1 MYMRDFRTRTS
12 FAACTMDVPSSR
24 EALVVMGPV
33 REDGGTQHQES
44 ET

>member
-1 MYMRDFRTRTS
+1 MYTPDFRTGTN
-12 FAACTMDVPSSR
+12 FAASMMAVLSSR